1 MLKQSNSFNNLK
13 SKLKTKMKIYDSYL
27 PLTKQEEKMFNTHLN
42 PIECFHSNRIEG
54 NSYTLDETTYMLST
68 GYVPKGKKSKDT
80 LEIENLSKCIA
91 YVNHYKG
98 ELTEDFI
105 KFIHK
110 SATNGTLDNLEDC
123 GNYKKIRNWV
133 GNITTS
139 SPEHTPIHMT
149 KLIKWYNDNKDL
161 MEPIELA
168 TRFVYGFLCIHPF
181 VDGNGRVSRLLF
193 NFIINQFG
201 YINCIIFDEDK
212 EDYYR
217 SLQNSNKDDVKPL
230 LEFFYKE
237 LIKTYDL
244 RISLLNFN

>member
-1 MLKQSNSFNNLK
+1 
-13 SKLKTKMKIYDSYL
+13 
-27 PLTKQEEKMFNTHLN
+27 
-42 PIECFHSNRIEG
+42 
-54 NSYTLDETTYMLST
+54 
-68 GYVPKGKKSKDT
+68 
-80 LEIENLSKCIA
+80 
-91 YVNHYKG
+91 
-98 ELTEDFI
+98 
-105 KFIHK
+105 
-110 SATNGTLDNLEDC
+110 
-123 GNYKKIRNWV
+123 
-133 GNITTS
+133 
-139 SPEHTPIHMT
+139 MT

-161 MEPIELA
+161 MEPIELS
-168 TRFVYGFLCIHPF
+168 TRFVYRFLCIHPF

-217 SLQNSNKDDVKPL
+217 SLQNSNKDNVKPL